1 MRAKAARTLITLTL
15 AAAPAAAGDFAS
27 AVAGYAPAPGQRVG
41 DPAFNDPARAL
52 GPPAGEGTTLGNAT
66 SVVTLGGFGGSITLA
81 FDETVRDD
89 PRNPL
94 GLDAIVFGNAFWQS
108 LDGGLTGESTAR
120 FAEAGVIEIS
130 SDANGNGLPDDPWY
144 VIPGSSLPDPPS
156 SAFRTMT
163 WPDAPDSSGYELPA
177 EFTPPPPFFL
187 LNPDA
192 PAEAHRGYADCS
204 PTLRL
209 GDYSGATGAA
219 SDNELTQPED
229 DPAVDPGAFYTVPDD
244 PALVGVD
251 PRAAGGDAF
260 DIASAVD
267 PDTGAP
273 ANLTGFDFIRIRT
286 GVSASLGP
294 LGEIST
300 EIDAVAD
307 VRPAGDFDGDD
318 VVNSDD
324 LGALLA
330 AWGRPGGLFDLTA
343 DGAVD
348 SADLGVLLASWG
360 PVPQ

>member
-1 MRAKAARTLITLTL
+1 VRANAASLLTTLAL

-27 AVAGYAPAPGQRVG
+27 AVIDYAPAPGQRVS

-52 GPPAGEGTTLGNAT
+52 GPPAGEGTAQGSAT
-66 SVVTLGGFGGSITLA
+66 TVVTLGGFGGSITLA

-94 GLDAIVFGNAFWQS
+94 GLDAIVYGNAFWHS
-108 LDGGLTGESTAR
+108 LDGGLTTQPDR
-120 FAEAGVIEIS
+120 RYAEAGVIEIAL
-130 SDANGNGLPDDPWY
+130 DANGNGLADDPWY
-144 VIPGSSLPDPPS
+144 VIPGTHLPDPPS
-156 SAFRTMT
+156 SAFRAMT
-163 WPDAPDSSGYELPA
+163 WPDAPDSAGYELPA
-177 EFTPPPPFFL
+177 ALTPPPPFFL
-187 LNPDA
+187 PNPDA

-219 SDNELTQPED
+219 ADNELTQPED

-244 PALVGVD
+244 PALVGID

-260 DIASAVD
+260 DIASAVH
-267 PDTGAP
+267 PDTGDP
-273 ANLTGFDFIRIRT
+273 ANLPGFDFIRIRT
-286 GVSASLGP
+286 AVNASLGP

-307 VRPAGDFDGDD
+307 VRPAGDFGGDD
-318 VVNSDD
+318 AVNSAD

-330 AWGRPGGLFDLTA
+330 AWGRPGGRFDLTA

-360 PVPQ
+360 PAPQ